1 MLIRYF
7 GLFYKTFQHFFTF
20 ICNTLQ
26 NCQLSGTETDSFRV
40 LRQYFCG
47 KLQIVCGV
55 SFLECMP
62 NQYAKKYFRS
72 SLMLPKTY
80 PLLSNYSTCL
90 SPMSTLSLNWGML
103 LLEPLFG
110 TPMMATLGS
119 FPQIQIFQTFQ
130 TRSKR
135 QNRAGNPTHCPCYFS
150 H

>member
-1 MLIRYF
+1 MFSIILYS
-7 GLFYKTFQHFFTF
+7 YKLYCCHICDISQLWSYAPGFTQSIFQ
-20 ICNTLQ
+20 
-26 NCQLSGTETDSFRV
+26 
-40 LRQYFCG
+40 
-47 KLQIVCGV
+47 
-55 SFLECMP
+55 
-62 NQYAKKYFRS
+62 KYFRS

-135 QNRAGNPTHCPCYFS
+135 QNRAGNPMLLLSQKNLIFL
-150 H
+150 